1 MGGTAYVGPTE
12 SSLRRDVDEIKT
24 NVFRS
29 RGFAGRR
36 LGPPGSRPGRHG
48 GPGGQHGCHQHARRS
63 QHPGFQRHLRG
74 SARGWHRDLQRRGDR
89 VSSEFG
95 GPPGS
100 LSLSGLAKPSL
111 SSSFLSLAK
120 GLTLSGSFK
129 LGLTATGG
137 TPASQNAVRDSL
149 DPDLS
154 NPPPSSLPQSAGLSH
169 GTAANPGASRPSRRA
184 RPEVSRWPS
193 TATSVGTFS
202 CSAPAET
209 IATTTI
215 KQPAGSISAVLP
227 SSAPLAGGSTVT
239 IHGAFLADPT
249 GVTFGGLAA
258 TSFTGLT
265 ADSVSAVVPAGVA
278 GSVPV
283 VVTTSAG
290 PSSPGSLIY
299 TNAPIVTAVSPNTG
313 SPTGGTSVTISGLQL
328 AGATAVDFGT
338 APAPITSDT
347 GSSITTTSPAGAAKG
362 VVNVIVT
369 NSHGPSVVSPQD
381 EFTYRNGYWFTASD
395 GGVFAYGNSP
405 FWGSAGGIHLNQPVV
420 GMART
425 PDNGGYWL
433 VASDGGIFSYGN
445 AKFYGS
451 AGAIHLNQPIVGM
464 AATPDGFGYW
474 LVASDGGIFSYG
486 DARFF
491 GSTGNITLNKPIVGM
506 ASTPD
511 GKGYWLVASD
521 GGVFS
526 FGDAKFHGSTGAMT
540 LNKPVVGMASSVDGN
555 GYWLVASDGG
565 IFSFGD
571 ALYHGSTGA
580 ITLNKPVVGMTGTP
594 DGAGYWLTAAD
605 GGVFS
610 FGDAHFFGSTG
621 NITLNKPIVGISG
634 AGS

>member
-1 MGGTAYVGPTE
+1 MRSKRTFSVRAASLGGALALLGAGLAGTVGLVASTAVTSTPAGANTPAFNATCVDLPVVGTATFNAVVT
-12 SSLRRDVDEIKT
+12 
-24 NVFRS
+24 
-29 RGFAGRR
+29 
-36 LGPPGSRPGRHG
+36 
-48 GPGGQHGCHQHARRS
+48 
-63 QHPGFQRHLRG
+63 
-74 SARGWHRDLQRRGDR
+74 
-89 VSSEFG
+89 
-95 GPPGS
+95 GS
-100 LSLSGLAKPSL
+100 LPSSVAPGQSVSLSGLAFKTSL

-137 TPASQNAVRDSL
+137 TPASQNAGFVIPST
-149 DPDLS
+149 PIP
-154 NPPPSSLPQSAGLSH
+154 NPPPSSLPLNLP
-169 GTAANPGASRPSRRA
+169 GTASAITAGNSGALTVKTGTTGSITVAVNGNP
-184 RPEVSRWPS
+184 
-193 TATSVGTFS
+193 VGTFS

-338 APAPITSDT
+338 TPAPITSDT